1 MTSDIYDLV
10 SCPSTT
16 SQTRMNDDWYKIVLT
31 SSQRLDLSL
40 SGDNA
45 ADLDLHLYHSDGT
58 VVSSSTSYTANEE
71 INKCLPAATYY
82 VKVNGYGHARSE
94 YLFDYVSTAE
104 TCNTSC
110 VDDANEDDD
119 TFSQA
124 RATTYPTYTSA
135 SNKICPN
142 DDDWFKVTLYSN
154 ETLTMDLTFTESDSS
169 GDLDFHLYQNSVD
182 LWPCDI
188 NNVGSCSVAH
198 GQGSSS
204 NEHAV
209 FAAPA
214 TCTSGCDYDVVVRGF
229 NGATNSY
236 GLTLGIQ

>member
-188 NNVGSCSVAH
+188 NNIASCSAAH
-198 GQGSSS
+198 GQGSVS

-209 FAAPA
+209 FTAPA
-214 TCTSGCDYDVVVRGF
+214 SCSAGCDYDVVVRGF
-229 NGATNSY
+229 NGATNAYSVS
-236 GLTLGIQ
+236 LGIQ

>member
-1 MTSDIYDLV
+1 MT
-10 SCPSTT
+10 
-16 SQTRMNDDWYKIVLT
+16 
-31 SSQRLDLSL
+31 
-40 SGDNA
+40 
-45 ADLDLHLYHSDGT
+45 
-58 VVSSSTSYTANEE
+58 SSTSYTPDEE
-71 INKCLPAATYY
+71 INTCLPAATYY

-94 YLFDYVSTAE
+94 YLLGYDTHAE

-124 RATTYPTYTSA
+124 RATDYPSYSSTN
-135 SNKICPN
+135 NKICPN
-142 DDDWFKVTLYSN
+142 DDDWYKVTLYSN
-154 ETLTMDLTFTESDSS
+154 EKLTIDLTFTESDSS
-169 GDLDFHLYQNSVD
+169 GDLDLHLYQNGSVD

-188 NNVGSCSVAH
+188 DHVSSCSVEH

-209 FAAPA
+209 FTAPA
-214 TCTSGCDYDVVVRGF
+214 SCSAGCDYDVVVRGF